1 MAAEFCPIKSKTF
14 FMKSIKFVFLKA
26 IVIVFLTFSAG
37 NSFSQSPS
45 ESYAKN
51 DAVNKVQ
58 FMGVE
63 DDYLLF
69 DLRFFELPAKG
80 CTLRIMD
87 DAGNTMFEETISGS
101 TFMRRYKVTKE
112 GMSRVSF
119 KATGR
124 GLIFNQSFT
133 IKTEEKLMITT
144 E

>member
-1 MAAEFCPIKSKTF
+1 
-14 FMKSIKFVFLKA
+14 MKSIKFVFLKA

-37 NSFSQSPS
+37 NSFSQSS

-63 DDYLLF
+63 DGYLLF

-80 CTLRIMD
+80 CTLRIID
-87 DAGNTMFEETISGS
+87 DAGNTLFEETVPGS
-101 TFMRRYKVTKE
+101 SFMRRYKLTKE

-119 KATGR
+119 KATGK
-124 GLIFNQSFT
+124 GFTFNQFFT
-133 IKTEEKLMITT
+133 IKTEEKLIVTT